1 MYIYAELWRF
11 RPAWLELSNEERKSW
26 MDELL
31 VGLAKQM
38 ESGVEVVG
46 FIANDDDTPHSS
58 RFDFLAVWKM
68 PDKATAVRFE
78 NFVEESGLH
87 DYYEQVNTRGG
98 VLGMEEVVSALLD
111 V

>member
-11 RPAWLELSNEERKSW
+11 RPAWLELSDEERKSW

-31 VGLAKQM
+31 VGIANQLG
-38 ESGVEVVG
+38 SGVEVVG
-46 FIANDDDTPHSS
+46 FVTNDEDTPHSS
-58 RFDFLAVWKM
+58 GFDFLAVWKM
-68 PDKATAVRFE
+68 QDKETAQRFE

-87 DYYEQVNTRGG
+87 DYYEQVNTRGR
-98 VLGMEEVVSALLD
+98 VLGMEEVVSALLE